1 MKRVIALGFFDGVH
15 IGHGALLEKT
25 KQRAAELEALP
36 SVLSFDIHPDTLVLG
51 KEVPLITDTT
61 ARKEII
67 NRCYGIENVIFIHFS
82 KSLMSMPWEE
92 FAASIVSELE
102 AVHIVCGHDFTFG
115 NRGEG
120 KAELLKRWCEERSIG
135 CDIIP
140 AVKKDGQIVSS
151 THIRDLI
158 SSGRIEEANS
168 FLGHPHCVSDTVH
181 SGYHIGHSLGAP
193 TINMYFGDGVVVPK
207 YGVYA
212 TKVVL
217 ENGEEHGAVSN
228 VGVRPTFGSGNKV
241 NIESHLLDF
250 SGNLYN
256 KPARIDFYSFIR
268 EERKFSGPDELSGQI
283 QKDIED
289 TKKYFE
295 LHSNRS

>member
-25 KQRAAELEALP
+25 KQRAAELEAVP

-51 KEVPLITDTT
+51 NAVPLITSTT

-67 NRCYGIENVIFIHFS
+67 SRCYGIENVVFIHFS
-82 KSLMSMPWEE
+82 KSLMSMLWQE
-92 FAASIVSELE
+92 FAQSVVSELE

-115 NRGEG
+115 RRGEG
-120 KAELLKRWCEERSIG
+120 NAEMLKDWCEERNIG

-140 AVKKDGQIVSS
+140 AVRVDGQTVSS
-151 THIRDLI
+151 TQIRKLI
-158 SSGRIEEANS
+158 SEGRIEEANIL
-168 FLGHPHCVSDTVH
+168 LGHPHCVSDTVH

-193 TINMYFGDGVVVPK
+193 TINMYFGDGVIVPK

-217 ENGEEHGAVSN
+217 ENGEEHSSVSN
-228 VGVRPTFGSGNKV
+228 VGVRPTFGDENSV

-250 SGNLYN
+250 AGNLYN

-268 EERKFSGPDELSGQI
+268 PERKFSSPDELSNQI
-283 QKDIED
+283 QKDIEE

-295 LHSNRS
+295 LHSN